1 MQNQL
6 MYLIYGPAEV
16 YHREAKF
23 SIFSA
28 LYRANLQ
35 PNFTIVV
42 YTDQPQHYADLPVE
56 TYPLTERQLNE
67 WYGELKY
74 FHRAKLLAMQ
84 LAAGRAE
91 KTYFIDT
98 DTFFLKNP
106 NQLFD
111 LVTDEQAIADE
122 LYFASLPEVVAFAP
136 AVAAEL
142 ARLDIDSKHIPII
155 NSGLFGLARSQMDVF
170 AKAIALNDVMYP
182 ASNRS
187 NTTEQLVLGMAASTQ
202 VKLAEDPQII
212 KHYWSRKQ
220 LFRAKA
226 LAFLAKHESNW
237 QSADA
242 KREFLLVNEKMPK
255 PPALARSLAKL
266 CLLLAP
272 QSERQYLLES
282 FYGSY
287 NYANPFDAAC
297 KQAWSDKAL
306 ENAQSK
312 LRKLQINS
320 DAVVFDA
327 AKAKSRLV
335 AKLLGIK

>member
-23 SIFSA
+23 SILSA
-28 LYRANLQ
+28 LYRADLQ
-35 PNFTIVV
+35 TNFTIVV

-56 TYPLTERQLNE
+56 TYPLTEQQLNE

-84 LAAGRAE
+84 LAAGLAE

-106 NQLFD
+106 NKLFE

-122 LYFASLPEVVAFAP
+122 LYFASLPEVVAKAP

-142 ARLDIDSKHIPII
+142 ARLGIDSKDIPII

-170 AKAIALNDVMYP
+170 AKAIALNDVIYP
-182 ASNRS
+182 ASGRS

-202 VKLAEDPQII
+202 IKLAEDPQII

-226 LAFLAKHESNW
+226 LAFLVKHESNW
-237 QSADA
+237 QSEDA
-242 KREFLLVNEKMPK
+242 KQEFLLVNEQMPK
-255 PPALARSLAKL
+255 PPRLVRSLMKV
-266 CLLLAP
+266 LLLSVP
-272 QSERQYLLES
+272 KNERQFLLEM
-282 FYGSY
+282 FYGAY
-287 NYANPFDAAC
+287 PYGNPYDAAC
-297 KQAWSDKAL
+297 KAAWREKAL
-306 ENAQSK
+306 VNAND
-312 LRKLQINS
+312 RFA
-320 DAVVFDA
+320 DFDA
-327 AKAKSRLV
+327 PKALNRIV
-335 AKLLGIK
+335 ARAFIK